1 MNRYNSDGGSRLG
14 IFSDV
19 LSRVFAWMAF
29 GLLLTAGVSFFVFK
43 NPAWQMAIVT
53 NPWIFY
59 GLMIAQ
65 LAAVIILGTGIQT
78 QRISFSTGFLL
89 FTLYSILNGLTL
101 STIFLVYTM
110 GSIVSTFLVAS
121 AMFGGMALYGYY
133 TDADLSGYGTYFKMA
148 LWGMILA
155 LLINM
160 FMRSTMFDL
169 LISIIGVVL
178 FAALT
183 AYDVQR
189 IRQISFYLLD
199 RGEAADKVALIGAL
213 QLYLDFINL
222 FIYLLRLMGQKRDN
236 Q

>member
-1 MNRYNSDGGSRLG
+1 MSRYNSDGGSRTG

-19 LSRVFAWMAF
+19 LSRVFAWMSF
-29 GLLLTAGVSFFVFK
+29 GLLITAGVSFFVFK
-43 NPAWQMAIVT
+43 NPAWQMAIVS
-53 NPWIFY
+53 NPWIFI

-65 LAAVIILGTGIQT
+65 LAAVLVLSAGI

-101 STIFLVYTM
+101 STIFLVYTTA
-110 GSIVSTFLVAS
+110 SIVSTFLVTAV
-121 AMFGGMALYGYY
+121 MFGGMALYGYY
-133 TDADLSGYGTYFKMA
+133 TDADLSAYGTYFKMA

-160 FMRSTMFDL
+160 FLRSSMFDL
-169 LISIIGVVL
+169 FISIIGVVL
-178 FAALT
+178 FSALT

-199 RGEAADKVALIGAL
+199 RGEEADKVALIGAL

-222 FIYLLRLMGQKRDN
+222 FIYLLRLMGQRRDN
-236 Q
+236 E